1 MVNWRRED
9 LARIF
14 SALVLPVDESERL
27 DRGALRA
34 LVEME
39 LADGV
44 EGFYCCGSSGEGL
57 LMSLEERMRVVEDV
71 MNTVNGRVSVVAHVG
86 TVRTQDVITLARHA
100 REVGCTAISMI
111 PPYYYHF
118 SLEEITGYY
127 EAVARA
133 VPDMP
138 IILYNIPQFTGVEF
152 TKENA
157 ARLMENPNIIGIKHT
172 SHNLYALERLSMA
185 YPDKC
190 YLNGFDEMFLGALA
204 MGAEGT
210 ISTTTNLF
218 APLFLRIREAFRA
231 GDMARAQR
239 LQHQLNARV
248 ETLVKHGIFAATK
261 YGCTL
266 RGVPC
271 GACRAPFAPLSEAG
285 KEAVRRLLA
294 EPIDFC

>member
-1 MVNWRRED
+1 MQRQEGHKRMNKAIMYGGGNIGQMCIR
-9 LARIF
+9 
-14 SALVLPVDESERL
+14 
-27 DRGALRA
+27 DR
-34 LVEME
+34 
-39 LADGV
+39 
-44 EGFYCCGSSGEGL
+44 
-57 LMSLEERMRVVEDV
+57 
-71 MNTVNGRVSVVAHVG
+71 VG

-190 YLNGFDEMFLGALA
+190 YLNCLDEMFLLSLIHISPLA
-204 MGAEGT
+204 C
-210 ISTTTNLF
+210 
-218 APLFLRIREAFRA
+218 P
-231 GDMARAQR
+231 
-239 LQHQLNARV
+239 
-248 ETLVKHGIFAATK
+248 
-261 YGCTL
+261 
-266 RGVPC
+266 
-271 GACRAPFAPLSEAG
+271 
-285 KEAVRRLLA
+285 RRSWRRS
-294 EPIDFC
+294 